1 MVTMK
6 DIASA
11 AGVSPMTVSHV
22 LNDHPHV
29 RETTRQKV
37 LVAIDALGYRVN
49 VAARNL
55 RRGKTHTIGLAVPE
69 VDRPYFGQLA
79 ALIIDYAA
87 RHELDVLIEQTGRSR
102 EHELDALSRSR
113 QRMYDGLIL
122 SAVGLS
128 EFDAELL
135 RVDYPVV
142 ILGERIFNA
151 PVDHVA
157 MPNVAGASAAVE
169 HLIAQGC
176 RRIVSI
182 SGSLAPTVDVSSL
195 RHAGYRDALA
205 QAGIPFDQDLVIE
218 LDGFGLEDGA
228 AAMESFLARGVH
240 FDAVFCVTDYVAV
253 GVARALADA
262 GIDVPGRVKL
272 IGFDDIEIS
281 EYLTPS
287 LSSVRPD
294 HEFMAQAAVDLLIS
308 RMDGDKSEPREIVSP
323 FRISRRESTA

>member
-6 DIASA
+6 DIAAA

-29 RETTRQKV
+29 RDSTRQRV
-37 LVAIDALGYRVN
+37 LIAIDDLGYRVN
-49 VAARNL
+49 IAARNL
-55 RRGKTHTIGLAVPE
+55 RRGRTHTIGLAVPE
-69 VDRPYFGQLA
+69 IDRPYFGQLA
-79 ALIIDYAA
+79 ALIIDYAGQ
-87 RHELDVLIEQTGRSR
+87 HELEVLIEQTGRSR

-142 ILGERIFNA
+142 ILGERMFNA

-157 MPNVAGASAAVE
+157 MPNVTGAAAAVD

-182 SGSLAPTVDVSSL
+182 SGSLAPTADMSSL
-195 RHAGYRDALA
+195 RHAGYREALA
-205 QAGIPFDQDLVIE
+205 RADLPLLPELVVE
-218 LDGFGLEDGA
+218 LDGSGLEDGA
-228 AAMESFLARGVH
+228 RAIRQLVDQGVSFDG
-240 FDAVFCVTDYVAV
+240 VFCVTDYVAV
-253 GVARALADA
+253 GVSRALADA
-262 GIDVPGRVKL
+262 GIDVPGSVKL
-272 IGFDDIEIS
+272 IGFDDMEIS

-287 LSSVRPD
+287 LSSIRPD
-294 HEFMAQAAVDLLIS
+294 HEFMAKSAVDLLIS
-308 RMDGDKSEPREIVSP
+308 RIDGDKSDPREVVSP
-323 FRISRRESTA
+323 YRLSRRESTR